1 MCNRKFENDT
11 GWMVWSTETEK
22 VRSHTGDFY
31 WIGLGFVF
39 RLLGIGH
46 RRDIIE
52 LGFLSIHT
60 TLSSSALLYK
70 EKGYMWF
77 SIFINLVKGWPDK
90 KNR

>member
-1 MCNRKFENDT
+1 MRFLLD
-11 GWMVWSTETEK
+11 
-22 VRSHTGDFY
+22 
-31 WIGLGFVF
+31 WI
-39 RLLGIGH
+39 RI
-46 RRDIIE
+46 RIQITRDPRDLIE
-52 LGFLSIHT
+52 VGFLSIHT